1 MQVTTPLVDLLGRY
15 LDLTSTEF
23 KLTSSNAANI
33 DTPNYRTK
41 GIDFSSEFAAAAAD
55 AMNVRQA
62 ENSGSPMTAM
72 THTPRV
78 LSVDGLL
85 ERPDGN
91 NVSMDR
97 EGLQM
102 GEEQLKYK
110 TGIELLRDQMTEIRN
125 AIQEK

>member
-1 MQVTTPLVDLLGRY
+1 MQVTTPLVDVLGKY

-33 DTPNYRTK
+33 DTPHYRTM
-41 GIDFSSEFAAAAAD
+41 GIDFSSEFAAATAD
-55 AMNVRQA
+55 VMNERQA
-62 ENSGSPMTAM
+62 ENSGSPLTAM
-72 THTPRV
+72 THTPNV
-78 LSVDGLL
+78 LAVDGLI

-102 GEEQLKYK
+102 GAEQLKYK
-110 TGIELLRDQMTEIRN
+110 MGTQLLKSQFTEILS